1 MTAAALVALLPWF
14 SGHAPEGLQSAVN
27 GLQFNSL
34 LLGLVLGLSL
44 GTLGRLNW
52 ADVPR
57 RVVTWFLVRERQFFY
72 YSLIA
77 LCAGV
82 LLYY

>member
-14 SGHAPEGLQSAVN
+14 SGQAPEELQSAVN

-34 LLGLVLGLSL
+34 LLGLVLGLTL